1 MKALPSYRILLVLIL
16 FLFSTGIVLAWEPM
30 RVKAPISGQPTAP
43 KSKAQ
48 HYFQVMKPYIKTVK
62 PDITFKLNVPGVKRK
77 GKSYPSMPSFKPD
90 PDIDYKILKVQV
102 DPTIDYKILDIAPKS
117 KAFPD
122 KPKFKKHVPP
132 EIKPFKPQVAPPLF
146 QFPYK

>member
-16 FLFSTGIVLAWEPM
+16 LLFSTGIVLAWESL
-30 RVKAPISGQPTAP
+30 RVKAPVSGQLAAQ

-48 HYFQVMKPYIKTVK
+48 HYFQGMKPYIKTAK
-62 PDITFKLNVPGVKRK
+62 PNITFKLNVPGVKHK
-77 GKSYPSMPSFKPD
+77 GESYSSMPSFKPD
-90 PDIDYKILKVQV
+90 PDIDYKILKVRV

-122 KPKFKKHVPP
+122 KPEFKKHVPP
-132 EIKPFKPQVAPPLF
+132 EIQPFQPKVAPPLF
-146 QFPYK
+146 RFPHN